1 MMLQAILSAA
11 IALGAPQSVAPSLAA
26 SVVQYAKT
34 PTEAAFLLAW
44 GWHESNYQA
53 RIIANEC
60 KRWECDRGRARGAWQ
75 LHERAA
81 GDDWSALPGS
91 IDAQARSAARM
102 TRWALGRCKGDAR
115 CAFRVLGGL
124 QPDARLKG
132 EDERVASYERARR
145 AL

>member
-1 MMLQAILSAA
+1 MLSAILAA
-11 IALGAPQSVAPSLAA
+11 ALALGAPQSVAPSLAA
-26 SVVQYAKT
+26 SVAQYAKT
-34 PTEAAFLLAW
+34 PTEVAFMLAW
-44 GWHESNYQA
+44 GRHESGFLA
-53 RIIANEC
+53 RIIANDC

-81 GDDWSALPGS
+81 GSDWAALPGN

-124 QPDARLKG
+124 QHDAKLKG
-132 EDERVASYERARR
+132 EDERVASFNAARAK
-145 AL
+145 L